1 MRAALVAAFK
11 GIQRSPRARQN
22 LGRTRVAPH
31 THTIRKAPPYPVQRQ
46 AIGGSY
52 AGFERM
58 FLAVQLAD
66 PADPPLRK
74 FPRSIG
80 LAEKQA

>member
-11 GIQRSPRARQN
+11 GIQRSPRALRN
-22 LGRTRVAPH
+22 LGRTRVAHH
-31 THTIRKAPPYPVQRQ
+31 THTMRNAPPYPVQRQ

-58 FLAVQLAD
+58 FLAVHLAD

-74 FPRSIG
+74 FPLFHWLG
-80 LAEKQA
+80 QKQT